1 MKIFT
6 SVIGFNFNVTVLDL
20 EGNPLKTGAT
30 VIYPTSTDSPNVG
43 TKIGGQSWFTNFN
56 ESLLAKIRDYKR
68 LNT

>member
-6 SVIGFNFNVTVLDL
+6 SVIGFNFNVTILDL

-30 VIYPTSTDSPNVG
+30 VIYPTSTEVPNVG

-56 ESLLAKIRDYKR
+56 ESLLSKIRDYKR